1 MEIKDCILMAQR
13 GHEPIE
19 IPKFGGL
26 YDQGDVEE
34 VPLNHFSDCENI
46 TFHGDQGFKSR
57 VGIGPHQDVAVP
69 IANIRRIYNYVTDT
83 ANTLL
88 VLSYDGTT
96 GYIYHVVDETTVY
109 LILTKTGM
117 EDFAFQPFGGRA
129 YISPFK
135 TYTVG
140 TLEYE
145 KGLQSEYLY
154 VYAGDGTAARTAGVT
169 APVGTLVAANGAA
182 GYTDAGTHLFGV
194 VYETTS
200 GALSAPAAF
209 VEFSTSSTS
218 SVSFSS
224 IPVSGDSA
232 VVSRHIVAT
241 RVIDDFNGN
250 TTGYVYYFI
259 PGATVADNVT
269 TVLANQSFYDADLID
284 DASHLL
290 DNFAQIPAGAALW
303 MYHNRLCLATP
314 YTDISIMYVSAVG
327 EPEAFNQIDGLIEVP
342 ADGNPITNGAELRD
356 VMYVMKRNR
365 TYSYV
370 DNEDEPGTW
379 PLSNVDA
386 AYGAPVHGIGT
397 VIDSGSNSVDQ
408 LLVASARGI
417 VVFGGRYMLPE
428 LTWKI
433 DNFWLTQDKTEFR
446 RIQIVNDA
454 INQIIYIT
462 LPDTRLLIGDYT
474 NGFDPQNI
482 RWAVWRFDVTVNT
495 IALVNVNEL
504 IIGAELNRPE

>member
-1 MEIKDCILMAQR
+1 MAQR
-13 GHEPIE
+13 GHEPTE
-19 IPKFGGL
+19 ITDFNGL
-26 YDQGDVEE
+26 FDQGDVEE
-34 VPLNHFSDCENI
+34 VPLNHFTDCENI
-46 TFHGDQGFKSR
+46 NFYGSEGITTR
-57 VGIGPHQDVAVP
+57 VGIGPHQTVDVP
-69 IANIRRIYNYVTDT
+69 IANIRRIYNYITPT
-83 ANTLL
+83 GNTLL

-96 GYIYHVVDETTVY
+96 GTLYHVVDATTVY

-182 GYTDAGTHLFGV
+182 GNTDAGLHLFGV
-194 VYETTS
+194 VFETTS

-209 VEFSTSSTS
+209 VSFTTSTTS

-232 VVSRHIVAT
+232 VVARHIVAT
-241 RVIDDFNGN
+241 KVIESYTGN
-250 TTGYVYYFI
+250 TTGYTYYFI
-259 PGATVADNVT
+259 PGATVNDNVT
-269 TVLANQSFYDADLID
+269 TTLANQSFFDADLLE

-290 DNFAQIPAGAALW
+290 DNFSQIPAGAALW

-314 YTDISIMYVSAVG
+314 YTDISIMYCSSVG

-370 DNEDEPGTW
+370 DNEDEPGAW
-379 PLSNVDA
+379 PLSNIDS

-397 VIDSGSNSVDQ
+397 VIDSGSGNVDS
-408 LLVASARGI
+408 LIIASARGI
-417 VVFGGRYMLPE
+417 VIFSGRYILPE
-428 LTWKI
+428 LSWKI
-433 DNFWLTQDKTEFR
+433 DNFWLNQDKDEFR

-454 INQIIYIT
+454 INQVIYIT
-462 LPDTRLLIGDYT
+462 LPDTRLLIGNYEE
-474 NGFDPQNI
+474 GMDPQNI
-482 RWAVWRFDVTVNT
+482 RWSIWRFDVTINT

-504 IIGAELNRPE
+504 ILGAELNRPE